1 MKQIIYI
8 LALFGNLNCYSQ
20 DNSTDTIS
28 NNIQPELDRIE
39 LALLER
45 NTIIDSIKIGSYISF
60 YDIDNHGDGKWVNI
74 YKGHWADYFGNRY
87 FAEYLEKKEILN
99 WKEWY
104 EKYKNGTVAGEYY
117 KDVPGGSEID
127 YIKYEGD
134 LKGYKP
140 NGHWTAIQDE
150 IGIIVRGN
158 FNEGKPEGEWTYSKN
173 TKLSDGTVKEII
185 FRKEFYHNGI
195 PDGKWVC
202 SEKDLI
208 IEENFVNGKPVGSRN
223 VYYDPKKSMNIFTKG
238 DLMIQSNF
246 LDGFPDGQSYYYTYD
261 DEKKKIL
268 LAKALYKLG
277 KPIEFFK
284 KGEYNL
290 LRYNENS
297 FKTEFIENSN
307 TVRYHIYK
315 KGGVL
320 VKTIE
325 FDRSKN
331 NFLPTH
337 NNLFFDDY
345 SLGIWRA
352 VVLDD
357 AQLLKFGIDLNLYYK

>member
-20 DNSTDTIS
+20 DNSTDTIL
-28 NNIQPELDRIE
+28 NNREPELDRIE
-39 LALLER
+39 KILLER
-45 NTIIDSIKIGSYISF
+45 NVVIDTSKIGSYIQF
-60 YDIDNHGDGKWVNI
+60 YEINNHGNGKWVNI

-87 FAEYLEKKEILN
+87 FAQYLEKKEILN

-117 KDVPGGSEID
+117 KDVPGGSEND

-134 LKGYKP
+134 LKGHKP
-140 NGHWTAIQDE
+140 NGHWIAIQDE

-173 TKLSDGTVKEII
+173 TKLNDGTVKEII

-202 SEKDLI
+202 LEKDLI

-277 KPIEFFK
+277 KPIEFFIN
-284 KGEYNL
+284 GGSNSHGV
-290 LRYNENS
+290 NENS
-297 FKTEFIENSN
+297 FKTEFIGNSN
-307 TVRYHIYK
+307 IVQYHIYK
-315 KGGVL
+315 KGGGL

-325 FDRSKN
+325 FDRSKS
-331 NFLPTH
+331 NFKH
-337 NNLFFDDY
+337 VLFKFSYDDY
-345 SLGIWRA
+345 SFSIWRA
-352 VVLDD
+352 VKLEN
-357 AQLLKFGIDLNLYYK
+357 LELTKFGVDLNLYYE

>member
-45 NTIIDSIKIGSYISF
+45 NTIIDSSKIGSYIHF
-60 YDIDNHGDGKWVNI
+60 YEIDNHGNGKWVNI

-87 FAEYLEKKEILN
+87 FAQYLKKKEILN
-99 WKEWY
+99 WEEWY
-104 EKYKNGTVAGEYY
+104 EKYKKGTVAGEYY
-117 KDVPGGSEID
+117 EDVPGDSKIVF
-127 YIKYEGD
+127 IKYKGD
-134 LKGYKP
+134 LKENKP
-140 NGHWTAIQDE
+140 HGNWIAIQDE

-173 TKLSDGTVKEII
+173 TKLNDGTVKEII

-208 IEENFVNGKPVGSRN
+208 IEENFVNGKPVSSRN

-246 LDGFPDGQSYYYTYD
+246 LDGYPNGQSNYYGYVNN
-261 DEKKKIL
+261 KKIL
-268 LAKALYKLG
+268 VVKALYKLG
-277 KPIEFFK
+277 KPIEFILS
-284 KGEYNL
+284 GEENDIA
-290 LRYNENS
+290 NNNS
-297 FKTEFIENSN
+297 FKTEFIENTN
-307 TVRYHIYK
+307 IVRNHKYNNGK
-315 KGGVL
+315 L
-320 VKTIE
+320 LKTIE
-325 FDRSKN
+325 IDRSKN
-331 NFLPTH
+331 DFRYIMRKFMP
-337 NNLFFDDY
+337 DDY
-345 SLGIWRA
+345 SFGMWRA
-352 VVLDD
+352 FMLDD
-357 AQLLKFGIDLNLYYK
+357 AR